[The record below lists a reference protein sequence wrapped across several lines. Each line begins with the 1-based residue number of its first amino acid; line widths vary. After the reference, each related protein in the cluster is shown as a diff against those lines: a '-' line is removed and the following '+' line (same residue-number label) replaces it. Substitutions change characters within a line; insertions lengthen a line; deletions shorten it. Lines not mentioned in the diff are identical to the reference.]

1 MHSAVIVMVPKA
13 IVREAPEKWTL
24 ECHIL
29 TQIILSSLTFH
40 FLCWLKGFQM
50 LCFKIVWQKQ
60 NISKEL
66 VKLVLLPR
74 LFYIQCQ
81 QMTGSSAL

>member
-1 MHSAVIVMVPKA
+1 MTFSKQICRISELHFIFMNINMHSAVIVMVPKA

-40 FLCWLKGFQM
+40 FLC
-50 LCFKIVWQKQ
+50 
-60 NISKEL
+60 
-66 VKLVLLPR
+66 
-74 LFYIQCQ
+74 
-81 QMTGSSAL
+81 